1 MQKKSS
7 KKEHERWHKS
17 NKVCKVKMIG
27 QLQMSSIEQKYQ
39 KRSGK

>member
-1 MQKKSS
+1 MQKKNS

-27 QLQMSSIEQKYQ
+27 QMSSLEQKYQ